1 MFKLVSPDISHK
13 EQWEEIMAEWGNTQ
27 KKPAI
32 FFQDNYEKLL
42 EGFQELSVS
51 DDIVKEIPKS
61 SFYFLMDSI
70 DKRIL

>member
-51 DDIVKEIPKS
+51 NG
-61 SFYFLMDSI
+61 FY
-70 DKRIL
+70 R